1 MYYLCLSQ
9 ANKISC
15 LGKVYRARLRF
26 SLLADIVRL
35 INSHIIIIII
45 FHLIC
50 LYKFVGPMF
59 SFKVGFHYP
68 SSRAEFTGRVH
79 GPS

>member
-1 MYYLCLSQ
+1 MQSRFHAVTSVLGGAMYYLCLSQ

-45 FHLIC
+45 IIFHLIC
-50 LYKFVGPMF
+50 LYKFVGLMF
-59 SFKVGFHYP
+59 SF
-68 SSRAEFTGRVH
+68 R
-79 GPS
+79 